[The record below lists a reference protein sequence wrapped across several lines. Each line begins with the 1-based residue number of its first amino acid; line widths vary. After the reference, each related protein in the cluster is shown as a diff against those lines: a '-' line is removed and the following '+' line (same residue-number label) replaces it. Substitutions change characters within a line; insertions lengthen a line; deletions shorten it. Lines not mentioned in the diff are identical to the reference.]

1 MLEFISQNW
10 IIILITVVVAVVGIV
25 FYFGLQKED
34 YQWIMADGTKIQSIS
49 KEAKIVYINNAFEQ
63 RVKELKLKNKLIAFR
78 GESIGGGIDTVKAR
92 DKAKINAYKE
102 LAEYFNA
109 KIQTFAQMV
118 EGQLQT
124 SSTSSK
130 NEQLKSVALNA
141 YKRVIEMFSEAQ
153 VSGTYIYAVWE
164 EYVGSLVY
172 TNVLLVFDPEGAIE
186 AAKQKVLADSELS
199 KQIEELGKNGVDFF
213 KALNSVIGEANKV
226 K

>member
-1 MLEFISQNW
+1 MLEFFYENWLIIS
-10 IIILITVVVAVVGIV
+10 IALIVAVVGI
-25 FYFGLQKED
+25 FLFLSLQKNE
-34 YQWIMADGTKIQSIS
+34 YQWIMADGVKIQSVP
-49 KEAKIVYINNAFEQ
+49 KEAKIVYVNHAFEQ
-63 RVKELKLKNKLIAFR
+63 RVKELKLKNKLLAFR
-78 GESIGGGIDTVKAR
+78 GQSIGGGVDTVRAQ

-124 SSTSSK
+124 VSSSGK
-130 NEQLKSVALNA
+130 DEQLKSTALNA
-141 YKRVIEMFSEAQ
+141 YKRVTEMFSEAQ

-172 TNVLLVFDPEGAIE
+172 TYVLLVFDPEGAIE

-213 KALNSVIGEANKV
+213 KALNSVIEEAK